1 MDKKIIYCT
10 TNIINGKK
18 YIGSH
23 SRGLDTYLGSG
34 VEITK
39 DIKILGK
46 EFFQREILAKVD
58 TISQMRI
65 MEEYWCNYFNVENND
80 LFYNKT
86 NKGVGSPQ
94 GWKMS
99 EKVKQTK
106 NLLQKGKPK
115 HNSSSKN
122 KIGQFHKGIDNFG
135 NKGKKLKEEHRIK
148 ASINRYKPIIQYDLE
163 GNFIKEWE
171 SATIVANL
179 NKWDRVNIHA
189 CCRGD
194 QKTSY
199 NFKWEYKN
207 GKN

>member
-1 MDKKIIYCT
+1 MSKSIVYCT

-23 SRGLDTYLGSG
+23 SRGLNNYLGSG
-34 VEITK
+34 VELSK
-39 DIKILGK
+39 DIKLLGK
-46 EFFQREILAKVD
+46 EFFRRETLAEVD
-58 TISQMRI
+58 TNLQMRE
-65 MEEYWCNYFNVENND
+65 MEEYWCNYFNVENNS

-94 GWKMS
+94 GWKMDK
-99 EKVKQTK
+99 EVKLTK
-106 NLLQKGKPK
+106 NLLQRGKPK
-115 HNSSSKN
+115 HTVIGKN

-135 NKGKKLKEEHRIK
+135 NKGKKLLEDHKNK
-148 ASINRYKPIIQYDLE
+148 ASINRYKPVLQYDLK